1 MDKIDI
7 LVEIYKIADEFPKLI
22 SLRDSWEEGCLS
34 HREMVER
41 TLVIT
46 KTIAKKC
53 EEVLDGK

>member
-7 LVEIYKIADEFPKLI
+7 LVEIYKIVDEFPELLK
-22 SLRDSWEEGCLS
+22 LRDSWEEGCLS

-41 TLVIT
+41 TFVIAG
-46 KTIAKKC
+46 TIAQKC